1 MTMLNTAEDALP
13 SVAHTGSTPAGISGR
28 NRQVLMALSR
38 AFPGPFDAAQAA
50 SVLEIDTGR
59 TRRLLAGLADGGWL
73 ARVRRGWY
81 ILVPIESSEPR
92 EWREDPWVLAATL
105 FAPGYLGG
113 WSAAEHWGLTDQI
126 FRTIYVIAGRMIRPR
141 RQTVQGTTFI
151 IRTVPEGTLFG
162 TRRVWRR
169 QVPVNVSDPHRTV
182 IDVLDIPASGGGAL
196 HVAEVLEA
204 YFESEYLD
212 PARLLEYGDRLG
224 RGTVFKRLGYLVER
238 GGMADADF
246 VEVCHSRITAGISR
260 MEPGRPST
268 GPIVSRW
275 NLRVNVARL
284 ASEDLA
290 AK

>member
-1 MTMLNTAEDALP
+1 MLNTAEDTIP
-13 SVAHTGSTPAGISGR
+13 SPAHTKIKPAGISGR

-50 SVLEIDTGR
+50 SVLEIDKRR
-59 TRRLLAGLADGGWL
+59 TRRLLAALTDGGWL

-81 ILVPIESSEPR
+81 ILVPIEASEPA
-92 EWREDPWVLAATL
+92 EWREDPWVIAAAL

-113 WSAAEHWGLTDQI
+113 WSAVEHWDLTDQI
-126 FRTIYVIAGRMIRPR
+126 FRTIYVVAGRTIRPR
-141 RQTVQGTTFI
+141 RQTIQGTDFI

-182 IDVLDIPASGGGAL
+182 IDILDIPASGGGAL
-196 HVAEVLEA
+196 HMAEVVEA
-204 YFESEYLD
+204 YFESEYVD
-212 PARLLEYGDRLG
+212 TARLLEYDDRLG
-224 RGTVFKRLGYLVER
+224 RGTVFKRLGYVVER

-246 VEVCHSRITAGISR
+246 VEDCRSRITAGISR
-260 MEPGRPST
+260 IEPDRPST

-275 NLRVNVARL
+275 NLRVNVTRL
-284 ASEDLA
+284 ASESLVT
-290 AK
+290 K

>member
-1 MTMLNTAEDALP
+1 MLNTAEDALP
-13 SVAHTGSTPAGISGR
+13 SSAHTESTPAGISGR
-28 NRQVLMALSR
+28 NRKVLMALSR
-38 AFPGPFDAAQAA
+38 ALPGPFDAAQAA

-59 TRRLLAGLADGGWL
+59 TRRLLAALADGGWL

-81 ILVPIESSEPR
+81 ILVPIESSEPA

-126 FRTIYVIAGRMIRPR
+126 FRTIYVIAGRTIRPR
-141 RQTVQGTTFI
+141 RQTVQGTDFI
-151 IRTVPEGTLFG
+151 IRTVPGGTLFG

-196 HVAEVLEA
+196 HVAEVLES
-204 YFESEYLD
+204 YFESGYVD

-238 GGMADADF
+238 GGMADDDF
-246 VEVCHSRITAGISR
+246 VELCRSRITAGISR
-260 MEPGRPST
+260 MEPDRPST

-275 NLRVNVARL
+275 NLRVNVSGL
-284 ASEDLA
+284 ASEDLV

>member
-1 MTMLNTAEDALP
+1 MLNIAEEALP
-13 SVAHTGSTPAGISGR
+13 SPTHTGSMLAGISGR
-28 NRQVLMALSR
+28 NRQVLTALSR

-50 SVLEIDTGR
+50 SVLEIDTAR
-59 TRRLLAGLADGGWL
+59 ARRLLAGLADGGWL

-81 ILVPIESSEPR
+81 ILVPLEASEPM
-92 EWREDPWVLAATL
+92 EWREDPWILAATL

-126 FRTIYVIAGRMIRPR
+126 FRSIYVIVGRTIRPR
-141 RQTVQGTTFI
+141 HQNVQGTDFI
-151 IRTVPEGTLFG
+151 IRTVPEGSLFG

-196 HVAEVLEA
+196 HVSEVLET
-204 YFESEYLD
+204 YFESEYVDL
-212 PARLLEYGDRLG
+212 ARLLEYGDRLG

-246 VEVCHSRITAGISR
+246 VEVCRSRITAGISR
-260 MEPGRPST
+260 IEPDRPST

-275 NLRVNVARL
+275 NLRVNVAQL
-284 ASEDLA
+284 APEKLVA
-290 AK
+290 Q

>member
-1 MTMLNTAEDALP
+1 MLSTAEDALP
-13 SVAHTGSTPAGISGR
+13 SLAHTENTLAGISGR

-50 SVLEIDTGR
+50 SVLEIDKGR
-59 TRRLLAGLADGGWL
+59 TRRRLAALADGGWL

-81 ILVPIESSEPR
+81 ILVPIEASEPT

-126 FRTIYVIAGRMIRPR
+126 FRTIYVIAGRTIRPR
-141 RQTVQGTTFI
+141 RQTVQGTDFI

-196 HVAEVLEA
+196 HAAEVLEA
-204 YFESEYLD
+204 YFESEYVD

-246 VEVCHSRITAGISR
+246 VEVCRSRITAGVSR
-260 MEPGRPST
+260 IEPDRPST

-284 ASEDLA
+284 ASDDLV